1 MNYWIHVKHAL
12 DQAMLHRERCLEIP
26 SMTGRADFWEGGW
39 FEYPNRE
46 TALEELENTGLS
58 RLVHCPICKP

>member
-1 MNYWIHVKHAL
+1 MNYWIHVKNSL

-26 SMTGRADFWEGGW
+26 STGIRSDFWEGGW
-39 FEYPNRE
+39 FEYSDRE
-46 TALEELENTGLS
+46 TALDELENTGLN